1 MNNKGLDIES
11 VLRPSRWVSDMQV
24 IGAIPEYVAEQIG
37 LPSRARSVFLHQEAI
52 ANICEHRHL
61 PVVDSEFVLE
71 HMPVAVLRPS
81 FFGSE
86 LKGSSRRLLLVE
98 FVRRARRYLKL
109 VLRIVDVQQ
118 AGGNRSEIWVSTGYP
133 LSDEAVRRYLRR
145 GKLKPVV
152 RGEACSTGSGGLR
165 AERHAPPGVPL
176 RYATQMP

>member
-1 MNNKGLDIES
+1 MPVRWERTVNHNSLDIES

-37 LPSRARSVFLHQEAI
+37 LSSPTRSVFLHQEAI

-61 PVVDSEFVLE
+61 PPVDSEFVLE

-86 LKGSSRRLLLVE
+86 RKGDARRLLLVE
-98 FVRRARRYLKL
+98 FVKRARRYLKV
-109 VLRIVDVQQ
+109 VLKIVDEERP
-118 AGGNRSEIWVSTGYP
+118 GERRCEIWVSTGYP
-133 LSDEAVRRYLRR
+133 LSEEGVRRYLRR

-152 RGEACSTGSGGLR
+152 RGVEA
-165 AERHAPPGVPL
+165 
-176 RYATQMP
+176 